1 MADWFYIGYC
11 TVMAM
16 FAVAAAYAAT
26 FGLRA
31 LRRLPRSLL
40 VGFAAAAIVAT
51 LTAQKTNNVPPN
63 MNQPQMMQGGG
74 SFQTGFTGFTGL
86 TGLVG
91 IGSIMNLV
99 NPVQTTI
106 DDIMRGW
113 RVESVTTNA
122 AVSYAMPTNAA
133 LVGNWHIHGASS
145 SFGSNRIDFG
155 NWAFPLGTND
165 EAFSSFWYFI
175 DGRIRPAPRDVAHEI
190 CAVGV
195 PMSAVPGQSRLWR
208 LEGGDGSRVLTW
220 EDFFLGGDTNSPVNA
235 QIVLSPNG
243 DFLTR
248 SNDVETVCRRVNP
261 DDWDDDGIPNDEDAN
276 PTVCD
281 GDFFGPANILPAG
294 ANTNAYCTISVVATG
309 PDALVTFAGDKPCNY
324 PDPRFVAKSGVT
336 NEVVI
341 LIGKTYAISSDWPF
355 AVVGVSDPETEVWQM
370 RGTGHQTYVCR
381 PVTISASEGNPFTM
395 SVVPLNLGG
404 VFLWPSAQCSC
415 SISGGGDTFAWN
427 CPMGCT
433 CCGCTVEG
441 QYSYEGYWLPA
452 TSCLCGCYYDGTGP
466 KWEPSS
472 APLAASVSASFSKSA
487 VIFEAAYEDEPGRW
501 VGKNST
507 RTRLNI
513 VANGGPNGG
522 TLSVTSANIGKLS
535 RISGPDLPLAS
546 VAVPAETQ
554 VSYAIVYEG
563 ATASTAADEITVSAT
578 VTDADTG
585 AASTNECAATS
596 IRLEL
601 TPVWEAPEN
610 PCTNRHMYGVGEKV
624 LFKVFPQLSSVILST
639 VKLDTEDSEGGYELF
654 DGVMTND
661 ASVVRTYT
669 CPISRNYTPPIRVRL
684 GDVEYVP
691 SISLVEPQEV
701 ITTGAEWGIC
711 ITDIFYQGNRKC
723 WPSGSVGAATL
734 VTTNYIGPMTVSFK
748 GVAVSELACYEEDVV
763 TGCFTN
769 GHSRTHTDAVGANK
783 AYPIMDGN
791 MWFVDSAGERW
802 PEQAW
807 SPNSEMVWK
816 IPIGWHRRGA
826 SDEMFLVPFS
836 DFELHLNQNSRPLVI
851 ASQYCQRFSID
862 TDGVFKIEKY
872 GHWISRSPSCRVI
885 LDGVVLQETH
895 QP

>member
-16 FAVAAAYAAT
+16 FAVAAAYAAA

-40 VGFAAAAIVAT
+40 LGFAAAAIVAT

-74 SFQTGFTGFTGL
+74 SFQTGFTGL

-122 AVSYAMPTNAA
+122 AVSYAMPTNAT

-145 SFGSNRIDFG
+145 SFGNNRIDFG

-175 DGRIRPAPRDVAHEI
+175 DGRIRPAPRDAAHEI
-190 CAVGV
+190 CAVGA

-208 LEGGDGSRVLTW
+208 FDGDDGARILTW
-220 EDFFLGGDTNSPVNA
+220 ENFFLGGDTNSPINA

-248 SNDVETVCRRVNP
+248 SNEVETVCRRINP

-276 PTVCD
+276 PTACD

-294 ANTNAYCTISVVATG
+294 ANTNAYCAISVVATG
-309 PDALVTFAGDKPCNY
+309 PDALVTFTGDKPSNY

-370 RGTGHQTYVCR
+370 RGAAHQTYACR

-395 SVVPLNLGG
+395 DVSPLNLGG

-427 CPMGCT
+427 CPMNCT
-433 CCGCTVEG
+433 CCGCNVEG

-472 APLAASVSASFSKSA
+472 APLTASVLASFSKSA
-487 VIFEAAYEDEPGRW
+487 VIFEDAYENLPGQLVEKR
-501 VGKNST
+501 SE

-513 VANGGPNGG
+513 VAHGGPNGAS
-522 TLSVTSANIGKLS
+522 LSVAVTNLGKLCH
-535 RISGPDLPLAS
+535 ISGPGLPLAA
-546 VAVPAETQ
+546 VAIPANIS

-563 ATASTAADEITVSAT
+563 NEASLSTNDIVVSAEIADN
-578 VTDADTG
+578 VTSEGQDSHT
-585 AASTNECAATS
+585 
-596 IRLEL
+596 EL
-601 TPVWEAPEN
+601 TCIRVIIQEEDIAPAGV
-610 PCTNRHMYGVGEKV
+610 CTNRHTYGVGESLRMLTMPIPAGLEWSASNGV
-624 LFKVFPQLSSVILST
+624 VSTLRYSFPLSSAETPALCLSYGGATYYPSLSIVEPHGFRSENVAYETLPRPDGYPGGIILAQDFHLCPEYVNFRNLS
-639 VKLDTEDSEGGYELF
+639 VQEFPWRQGGFCEGYFARPSEAGSRYHTEDNGAGNWMYVNPM
-654 DGVMTND
+654 DHYVGRDRAGRRAITND
-661 ASVVRTYT
+661 WCS
-669 CPISRNYTPPIRVRL
+669 
-684 GDVEYVP
+684 G
-691 SISLVEPQEV
+691 SLV
-701 ITTGAEWGIC
+701 W
-711 ITDIFYQGNRKC
+711 D
-723 WPSGSVGAATL
+723 
-734 VTTNYIGPMTVSFK
+734 
-748 GVAVSELACYEEDVV
+748 
-763 TGCFTN
+763 
-769 GHSRTHTDAVGANK
+769 
-783 AYPIMDGN
+783 
-791 MWFVDSAGERW
+791 
-802 PEQAW
+802 
-807 SPNSEMVWK
+807 
-816 IPIGWHRRGA
+816 IPIGWKQRDSTGGVYKISSSPFPQQILRL
-826 SDEMFLVPFS
+826 DENGTMRIDKCGHWVS
-836 DFELHLNQNSRPLVI
+836 RELNGNI
-851 ASQYCQRFSID
+851 YK
-862 TDGVFKIEKY
+862 DGV
-872 GHWISRSPSCRVI
+872 
-885 LDGVVLQETH
+885 LQ
-895 QP
+895 

>member
-1 MADWFYIGYC
+1 MADWLYIGYC

-16 FAVAAAYAAT
+16 FAVAAAYAAVV
-26 FGLRA
+26 GLRA
-31 LRRLPRSLL
+31 LRRLSRSLL
-40 VGFAAAAIVAT
+40 V
-51 LTAQKTNNVPPN
+51 QKTNNVPPN

-74 SFQTGFTGFTGL
+74 SFQTGFTGL

-122 AVSYAMPTNAA
+122 AVLYAMPTNAA

-175 DGRIRPAPRDVAHEI
+175 DGRIRPAPRDAAHEI

-220 EDFFLGGDTNSPVNA
+220 ENFFLGGDTNSPVNA

-276 PTVCD
+276 PTACD

-294 ANTNAYCTISVVATG
+294 ANTNAYCVISVVATG
-309 PDALVTFAGDKPCNY
+309 PDALVTFTGDKPSNY

-370 RGTGHQTYVCR
+370 RGAAHQTYACR

-395 SVVPLNLGG
+395 DVSPLNLGG

-433 CCGCTVEG
+433 CCGCNVEG

-487 VIFEAAYEDEPGRW
+487 VIFEDAYENEPGRW

-522 TLSVTSANIGKLS
+522 TLSVTSANLAKLTCL
-535 RISGPDLPLAS
+535 SGPDLPLAS
-546 VAVPAETQ
+546 VSVPAETQ
-554 VSYAIVYEG
+554 VSYSIVYEG
-563 ATASTAADEITVSAT
+563 ATASPTADDIVVTATITDCAT
-578 VTDADTG
+578 SDTL
-585 AASTNECAATS
+585 TNECAMTS

-601 TPVWEAPEN
+601 SPVWEAPEN

-624 LFKVFPQLSSVILST
+624 LFKVFPQLAAISLTT
-639 VKLDTEDSEGGYELF
+639 VKYDMQDTCDYELF
-654 DGVMTND
+654 DGAATND
-661 ASVVRTYT
+661 ASMIRTYR
-669 CPISRNYTPPIRVRL
+669 CPISASYNPPIKVSYY
-684 GDVEYVP
+684 DAEYPPGVA
-691 SISLVEPQEV
+691 LVEPQFIV
-701 ITTGAEWGIC
+701 TTGADRGVNAVDVFNEES
-711 ITDIFYQGNRKC
+711 RRC
-723 WPSGSVGAATL
+723 WPYGSVGTATL
-734 VTTNYIGPMTVSFK
+734 VTTNYIGPMTVSFR
-748 GVAVSELACYEEDVV
+748 GIAVSEVPCQVEDTV

-769 GHSRTHTDAVGANK
+769 GHRRTHTFEAGAGR
-783 AYPIMDGN
+783 AHPIKDGN
-791 MWFVDSAGERW
+791 FWFVDAAHIGATLED
-802 PEQAW
+802 W
-807 SPNSEMVWK
+807 SPSSELVWK
-816 IPIGWHRRGA
+816 IPIGWHRRGE
-826 SDEMFLVPFS
+826 SDEIFS
-836 DFELHLNQNSRPLVI
+836 VTQEDFERWYDATSRPLVLDMI
-851 ASQYCQRFSID
+851 YRQRFSID
-862 TDGVFKIEKY
+862 
-872 GHWISRSPSCRVI
+872 S
-885 LDGVVLQETH
+885 DGVVKVDKFGHWTTRSRHCRVVLDGNTIQWSH
-895 QP
+895 PLW